1 MGASLCCRRRRHVP
15 QHFSFV
21 EDDHDASW
29 KDADDYKRIKEL
41 EKRIVADCEKLDCW
55 REELPAY
62 SANKG
67 LRRLHYAAVRTIEV
81 ALYTDLLELA
91 KIKQAWH
98 SPLPPPPVYD

>member
-1 MGASLCCRRRRHVP
+1 MGASLCCRRRRPRVP

-41 EKRIVADCEKLDCW
+41 EKRILADSAKLDCW
-55 REELPAY
+55 KEELPAY

-98 SPLPPPPVYD
+98 SPPPPPMYD

>member
-1 MGASLCCRRRRHVP
+1 MGASLWCRRRSRVP

-41 EKRIVADCEKLDCW
+41 EKRILADSTKLDCW
-55 REELPAY
+55 KEELPAY
-62 SANKG
+62 GANKG
-67 LRRLHYAAVRTIEV
+67 FRRIHYAAVRAIEV
-81 ALYTDLLELA
+81 TLYTNILELA

-98 SPLPPPPVYD
+98 SPPPPVYD